1 MFFIET
7 ESLKELQ
14 AYANKAMTL
23 DDLTGNALQWL
34 YIIIDMLS
42 NEDDTTYTE
51 NSAKVIDFIEKY
63 EQLA

>member
-14 AYANKAMTL
+14 AYANKPKTL

-51 NSAKVIDFIEKY
+51 NSAKVIDFIKNY